1 MFDDNQIFL
10 QQIYA
15 KDKVLLLYDGADDLN
30 LLKKILPRD
39 TALVHMLVTTRVSGD
54 HPILSRADKIT
65 SLGRLG
71 ADAGVEALQAW
82 RGLAGRRLKGKERMY
97 ARRVVSESPIEGLP
111 LAIAHVATLMRKAG
125 FNCEQY
131 YRLFKDRQAQLQAL
145 ALDMDKLLHYFHISN
160 LSESLLD
167 RGVSEPKDL
176 LKVGVEDVQSIT
188 TKPNE
193 RHLLSMA
200 RYFVMSTDHVHLTWQ
215 LDIETVKETDSN
227 AMQILSYASLMASR
241 NIPEYV
247 LRPLVFGD
255 GLMYPYRLSVSTL
268 TSHTLV
274 DVSES
279 NEGCSLHMHPLV
291 QSTVLERVFRQLDE
305 LQHRLKR
312 MCQCLL
318 GFLPRSSLGIQR
330 HLVDD
335 QFISLIPHV
344 YAVATKSVRI
354 HDDDTCALVQ
364 IACKIALVSHHVDV
378 AFHLCSE
385 QLKAT
390 DESATIQQRWLG
402 TDILVGIIAIFV
414 YLLSLSLFQLYMTWV
429 KPLY

>member
-39 TALVHMLVTTRVSGD
+39 TALIHMLVTTRMGGD
-54 HPILSRADKIT
+54 HPILTRADKIT

-82 RGLAGRRLKGKERMY
+82 RGLAGRRLKGRERMY

-131 YRLFKDRQAQLQAL
+131 YRLFKVRQAQLQAL
-145 ALDMDKLLHYFHISN
+145 ALDIDKLLHYFHISN

-176 LKVGVEDVQSIT
+176 SRLSDEDVQSLT
-188 TKPNE
+188 MEQNE
-193 RHLLSMA
+193 RHLLSVA
-200 RYFVMSTDHVHLTWQ
+200 RYFVMTTYHVHLTWQ

-255 GLMYPYRLSVSTL
+255 VLPYPYRLSVSTL

-291 QSTVLERVFRQLDE
+291 QSTVLERVLRQPDE
-305 LQHRLKR
+305 LHYRLNK

-318 GFLPRSSLGIQR
+318 GFLPYGDADIQR

-335 QFISLIPHV
+335 RFISLIPHV
-344 YAVATKSVRI
+344 YAVATKALRI
-354 HDDDTCALVQ
+354 YDDDTCALVQ
-364 IACKIALVSHHVDV
+364 TACRIALVSQHVDV
-378 AFHLCSE
+378 AFYLCCE
-385 QLKAT
+385 QLMAT
-390 DESATIQQRWLG
+390 DESTTIKQRWSG
-402 TDILVGIIAIFV
+402 TDIVIIAIFLF
-414 YLLSLSLFQLYMTWV
+414 LLSLSLF
-429 KPLY
+429 